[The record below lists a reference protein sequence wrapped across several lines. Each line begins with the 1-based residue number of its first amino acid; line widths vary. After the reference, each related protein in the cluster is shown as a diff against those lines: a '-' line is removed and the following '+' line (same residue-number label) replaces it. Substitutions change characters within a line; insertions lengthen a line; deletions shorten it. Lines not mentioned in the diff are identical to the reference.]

1 MITDKTHAS
10 RPDVDRLIFKLTC
23 LYWLGCLGWIAAN
36 GNWSLALVSG
46 VILLPI
52 AALAGTLFAGHGMSR
67 HVLAAALSIMTS
79 VQVLQSGGMIEAHFG
94 YFVIPA
100 VFFVYR
106 DPWVFLTH
114 LVFGAIA
121 HVALF
126 IAQHH
131 QWAGIQ
137 FYSPENCSLGIVALH
152 ATYLAVECGVLAWLA
167 GNAKSDYELAQALG
181 TVDSSNDGQHN
192 LTVRLDQKN
201 PLGQCFNRLMDSLQ
215 TTLGGA
221 INTADDVKTKL
232 SHLMAKLSLI
242 DNLTQEEHKKTCA
255 IASATEEMSGT
266 IAHMVTEMTNAY
278 EEANASLAANKN
290 ATENLS
296 SSRQAIYELSGMLAQ
311 SEETASSLS
320 KNTSEVSG
328 ILKVINDIAEQTNL
342 LALNAAI
349 EAARA
354 GEQGRGFAVVADE
367 VRSLATRTRDST
379 KLIADTMTQ
388 LQASSKEAVA
398 VMKQSMSHAQDSADK
413 IQMAV
418 QELDTSSSR
427 IDKLTQSN
435 ATLLSAAE
443 QQNAA
448 SISIAEGAQSIHQ
461 LIENLSGEVRA
472 AKEAGCDISQ
482 NTISLHKAVAVFR
495 I

>member
-1 MITDKTHAS
+1 MTPAQTTTS
-10 RPDVDRLIFKLTC
+10 RPDVDLLIFKLTC
-23 LYWLGCLGWIAAN
+23 LYWFGCLGWIAAT
-36 GNWSLALVSG
+36 GNWPLALFSG
-46 VILLPI
+46 LLLLPI

-67 HVLAAALSIMTS
+67 HVLAATLSIMTTT
-79 VQVLQSGGMIEAHFG
+79 QVLQSGGMIEAHFG

-114 LVFGAIA
+114 LVFGAVA

-126 IAQHH
+126 VAQHH
-131 QWAGIQ
+131 QWADIQ
-137 FYSPENCSLGIVALH
+137 FYSPEHCSLGIVALH

-181 TVDSSNDGQHN
+181 TVDNSGDGQHN
-192 LTVRLDQKN
+192 LTVRLDHNN

-215 TTLGGA
+215 VTLGGA
-221 INTADDVKTKL
+221 ISTADNVKTNL
-232 SHLMAKLSLI
+232 NHLMAKLSLI
-242 DNLTQEEHKKTCA
+242 DNLTQEEHNKTCS
-255 IASATEEMSGT
+255 IASATEEMSAT
-266 IAHMVTEMTNAY
+266 IAHMVTEMTHAY

-296 SSRQAIYELSGMLAQ
+296 SSHQAINELRGMLAQ

-367 VRSLATRTRDST
+367 VRSLATRTREST
-379 KLIADTMTQ
+379 KLIAETMTH
-388 LQASSKEAVA
+388 LQTSSDEAVA
-398 VMKQSMSHAQDSADK
+398 VMKQSISHAQNSADK

-418 QELDTSSSR
+418 EELDTSSHR
-427 IDKLTQSN
+427 IEKLTQAN
-435 ATLLSAAE
+435 ATLLSATE

-448 SISIAEGAQSIHQ
+448 SVSIAEGAQSIHQ
-461 LIENLSGEVRA
+461 LIEKLSEEIRMARETGTH
-472 AKEAGCDISQ
+472 ITQ
-482 NTISLHKAVAVFR
+482 NTVSLHEAVAVFR